1 MNWQKITIGKKNSVG
16 FGLMILLLIF
26 IGILSITGI
35 GSIVGNAVQVIDG
48 NKIDAQLAQFEVE
61 HLNWVGAVNKLLTD
75 DTVTELTVE
84 TDDRNSSFG
93 KWLYG
98 QGRINAEKL
107 APGLGPLFKELKKA
121 HHNLYAS
128 AMDIKK
134 HFQQAD
140 QELPGFLAARES
152 DDLKWAA
159 SINNIFL
166 DNLPELVIQT
176 DSRQSP
182 LGKWLY
188 GEGAGKAAKGHP
200 ELAGLITALK
210 ESHSKLYQTA
220 VEIKKQYKPIH
231 PGLMFTLKDVLG
243 DHRKWATKVAQAIIE
258 NKTSIGVEI
267 DPDKTALGKFLN
279 SEKLA
284 VWSKNFPELENSMKA
299 CKSHVTT
306 IHNDVFEI
314 EKALKNGNPEE
325 AQSIYRDKTAPIFI
339 KISCYFE
346 ESLLAERY
354 FESAREQA
362 LNIYRN
368 KTIPA
373 LNHSANAL
381 KAVKREADHLLRS
394 ASRANDIYAKQTY
407 PALQKVQDLFG
418 QARSELK
425 RNVMTNDKMLAGA
438 QDVKRNVIIVAVLAI
453 VAGIFLS
460 FFISRGIVN
469 ILQDISGT
477 MGDSADHVAIAA
489 GQVSSSSQSLAEGSS
504 KQAASLEET
513 TSSLEEMSSMTRQNA
528 DNSAQADNLMKDAN
542 RVIARTTKSIKDLTN
557 SMQDIT
563 KASEETQNIVRT
575 IDEIAFQTNLL
586 ALNAAVE
593 AARAGEAGAGF
604 AVVAEEVRN
613 LAIRSAEA
621 ARNTAELIEETVKKV
636 KNGSEIVIKTD
647 EGFTE
652 VSISTV
658 KVGELV
664 AEIASASSEQAQ
676 GIKQIN
682 TSVTEMDKLTQNN
695 AAIAEESASASEEM
709 SAQADQ
715 MKEMVDELL
724 ALVGVGK
731 SHLQQQ
737 TVDKEMAEISNI
749 FPSGDKDVDFGQII

>member
-1 MNWQKITIGKKNSVG
+1 MNWQKITIGKKNGFG
-16 FGLMILLLIF
+16 FGLMILLLTF

-48 NKIDAQLAQFEVE
+48 NKIDAQLAQFEVDQ
-61 HLNWVGAVNKLLTD
+61 LNWVGAVNKLLTD

-84 TDDRNSSFG
+84 TDDRKSAFG

-107 APGLGPLFKELKKA
+107 APGLGLLFKELEKA
-121 HHNLYAS
+121 HHDLYAS
-128 AMDIKK
+128 AIDIKK

-188 GEGAGKAAKGHP
+188 GEGAGKAAEGHP

-220 VEIKKQYKPIH
+220 VEIKQQYKPIH

-243 DHRKWATKVAQAIIE
+243 DHRKWAAKVAQAIIE

-306 IHNDVFEI
+306 IHNEVFEI

-346 ESLLAERY
+346 ESLLGERY

-362 LNIYRN
+362 LHIYRN

-373 LNHSANAL
+373 LKNTANAL

-477 MGDSADHVAIAA
+477 MGDSADHVAVAA

-504 KQAASLEET
+504 EQAASLEET

-528 DNSAQADNLMKDAN
+528 DNSAQADNLMKNAN

-557 SMQDIT
+557 SMRDIT

-593 AARAGEAGAGF
+593 AARAGGAGAGF

-737 TVDKEMAEISNI
+737 TVDKEMAGASNI